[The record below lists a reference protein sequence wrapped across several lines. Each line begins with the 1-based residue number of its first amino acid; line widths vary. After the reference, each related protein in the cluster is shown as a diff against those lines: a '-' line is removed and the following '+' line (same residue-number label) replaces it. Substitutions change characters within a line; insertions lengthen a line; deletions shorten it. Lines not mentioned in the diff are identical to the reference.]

1 MPRRRAAPR
10 PADPDR
16 VSVVIPVLNESSTIG
31 DVVRFALADP
41 RVGEVLVVDDGSH
54 DGTPELAAKAGARVF
69 TSSMLGK
76 GVSMEEGM
84 RAARHDV
91 ILYLDGD
98 LHGLNPE
105 LIERMTQP
113 LVAGYG
119 DFVKARFARSAGR
132 VTVLTARPL
141 LQTYFPEL
149 AGLNQPLGGIM
160 AARRSVL
167 ERLRFENDY
176 GVDVGL
182 LIDAAA
188 QDARIVEVDIGRL
201 EHDSQNLD
209 ALGQMAVEVAR
220 TIVERAAEWGRL
232 QVSFVRESKER
243 SRRQR
248 ATSLRSVVVAAQ
260 RADRLALFDMDG
272 TLLDGRFV
280 VELARRTR
288 RGGRLAA
295 LLDSVAME
303 PVARTRA
310 IAALFRGVPRRT
322 FEDIAREI
330 PLTPGAVDAV
340 VGLRKKGYVVG
351 IVTDSYHTAANIVRR
366 RVFADFCIAHVM
378 RFRDERATGAVT
390 MAPAMRHK
398 DGCVEHDYCKLNVL
412 RHLTGRLGFA
422 ASRVLAVGDSANDI
436 CMLRAAGMSVA
447 FQPKTPLVA
456 GAANHIINASLG
468 EVLALAESGSRED
481 GAPITPAA
489 AQAAGR
495 RRSRSAKS
503 K

>member
-1 MPRRRAAPR
+1 
-10 PADPDR
+10 
-16 VSVVIPVLNESSTIG
+16 VIPVLNESRTIG
-31 DVVRFALADP
+31 EVVRFALADP

-54 DGTPELAAKAGARVF
+54 DGTPELAAKAGARVM

-76 GVSMEEGM
+76 GASMEDGM
-84 RAARHDV
+84 RAARHDL

-141 LQTYFPEL
+141 LQTYFPEV

-160 AARRSVL
+160 AARRGLL

-176 GVDVGL
+176 GVDIGL
-182 LIDAAA
+182 LVDAAGL
-188 QDARIVEVDIGRL
+188 DARIVEVDIGRL
-201 EHDSQNLD
+201 EHDSQSLE

-232 QVSFVRESKER
+232 QVGYVRESNER
-243 SRRQR
+243 ARRQR
-248 ATSLRSVVVAAQ
+248 ATSFRSVVAAAQ
-260 RADRLALFDMDG
+260 RGERLALFDMDG

-288 RGGRLAA
+288 RGGRLAS
-295 LLDSVAME
+295 LLDSPDMD

-322 FEDIAREI
+322 FEEIAREM
-330 PLTPGAVDAV
+330 PLTPGAIEAV
-340 VGLRKKGYVVG
+340 VGLRRKGYVVG
-351 IVTDSYHTAANIVRR
+351 LVTDSYHTAANIVRR

-378 RFRDERATGAVT
+378 RFRDEKATGAVT
-390 MAPAMRHK
+390 LAPVMRHK
-398 DGCVEHDYCKLNVL
+398 AGCPEHPYCKLNVL
-412 RHLTGRLGFA
+412 MHLAGRLGLP
-422 ASRVLAVGDSANDI
+422 ASRVLSVGDSANDI
-436 CMLRAAGMSVA
+436 CMLRASGVSVA

-456 GAANHIINASLG
+456 EAAAHVVNDSLAT
-468 EVLALAESGSRED
+468 VLTLAEGPSDEAG
-481 GAPITPAA
+481 GATAA
-489 AQAAGR
+489 EAPAAGR
-495 RRSRSAKS
+495 RRVRSARS

>member
-1 MPRRRAAPR
+1 MPSPRTAAR
-10 PADPDR
+10 PAVADR
-16 VSVVIPVLNESSTIG
+16 VSVIIPVLNESRTIG

-54 DGTPELAAKAGARVF
+54 DGTPELAADAGARVII
-69 TSSMLGK
+69 SSMLGK
-76 GVSMEEGM
+76 GASMEDGL

-98 LHGLNPE
+98 LHSLSPGLV
-105 LIERMTQP
+105 ERMTQP
-113 LVAGYG
+113 LIAGYG

-160 AARRSVL
+160 AARRDL
-167 ERLRFENDY
+167 LQRLRFENDY

-188 QDARIVEVDIGRL
+188 LEARILEVDIGRL
-201 EHDSQNLD
+201 EHDSQSLD

-220 TIVERAAEWGRL
+220 AIVERAGEWGRL
-232 QVSFVRESKER
+232 QVSYVHESKER

-248 ATSLRSVVVAAQ
+248 ATSLRAVMTAVHQAQ
-260 RADRLALFDMDG
+260 KLALFDMDG

-295 LLDSVAME
+295 LLDRASMD

-310 IAALFRGVPRRT
+310 IAALFARVPRRT
-322 FEDIAREI
+322 FETIAREM
-330 PLTPGAVDAV
+330 PLTAGAIDAV
-340 VGLRKKGYVVG
+340 VGLRRKGYVVG
-351 IVTDSYHTAANIVRR
+351 LVTDSYHVAASIVRR

-378 RFRDERATGAVT
+378 RFKDEHATGKVT
-390 MAPAMRHK
+390 LAPAMRHK
-398 DGCVEHDYCKLNVL
+398 AGCAEHAYCKLNVL
-412 RHLTGRLGFA
+412 RHLTDRLGLKA
-422 ASRVLAVGDSANDI
+422 PAVLAVGDSANDI
-436 CMLRAAGMSVA
+436 CMLRASGTSVA
-447 FQPKTPLVA
+447 FQPKTPAVA
-456 GAANHIINASLG
+456 EAANHLVNASLA
-468 EVLALAESGSRED
+468 EVLALA
-481 GAPITPAA
+481 
-489 AQAAGR
+489 
-495 RRSRSAKS
+495 K
-503 K
+503 